1 MTAEELEKAV
11 NKLIAEANEDSERA
25 KKEYGQDVL
34 AARFAALERRTYR
47 SDVLE
52 RTLAALQADYDARV
66 RKIQSEL
73 DESLEALYAEREE
86 TPDLPTGPTEAPYE
100 VDYSLP
106 NRERYIIVK
115 NYYLSIADRNAAID
129 ALEKDETAKAY
140 LGEYYNYLME
150 LMLLML

>member
-1 MTAEELEKAV
+1 MTAEELEKAG

-52 RTLAALQADYDARV
+52 RTLTALQADYDARV

-140 LGEYYNYLME
+140 LGDYYTYLME

>member
-52 RTLAALQADYDARV
+52 RTLTALQADYDARV

-140 LGEYYNYLME
+140 LGDYYTYLME